1 MIWKYL
7 KAAFWATYSVPALGY
22 IPVNA
27 LLVFAFF
34 LLGLAELI
42 RYGHAG
48 IWLLGLGLEVFYLFT
63 LTFNARFQKTVE
75 AQEQSKKQGEYHQKR
90 EILIAK
96 LDHLG
101 QHRLQQLQKKID
113 KAISLQTE
121 EQNSRNWQLLNK
133 LAWLHLK
140 LLLAQQNLRTIL
152 DTNTEK
158 QIEQQLA
165 VLTEELKQNLSDKIR
180 DSKEATLHLLTQ
192 RLANFK
198 QKQEDLATIN
208 SDLTRIETEVSL
220 LLEQSGV
227 GLTAA
232 AISQSINE
240 TSALLAAHHE
250 VYGEA
255 EADILEIDRV
265 FDNI

>member
-7 KAAFWATYSVPALGY
+7 KAAFWATYSIPALGY

-34 LLGLAELI
+34 LMGLAEFI
-42 RYGHAG
+42 RYEQAG
-48 IWLLGLGLEVFYLFT
+48 IWLLGLGLEVFYLFS
-63 LTFNARFQKTVE
+63 LAFNARFQKTVDAHE
-75 AQEQSKKQGEYHQKR
+75 LGQKQTEYQQKQQL
-90 EILIAK
+90 LIEK
-96 LDHLG
+96 LDDFG
-101 QHRLQQLQKKID
+101 RRRLQQLQKKID
-113 KAISLQTE
+113 KAIHLQTE
-121 EQNSRNWQLLNK
+121 EQNNRNLQLLNK

-140 LLLAQQNLRTIL
+140 LLLAQQNLRDIL

-158 QIEQQLA
+158 QIEQQIQ
-165 VLTEELKQNLSDKIR
+165 VITQELKQVLSDKIR
-180 DSKEATLHLLTQ
+180 DSKEATLNLLAQ
-192 RLANFK
+192 RLANFR

-220 LLEQSGV
+220 LLEQSGT

-232 AISQSINE
+232 AISRSINE

-265 FDNI
+265 FDDV